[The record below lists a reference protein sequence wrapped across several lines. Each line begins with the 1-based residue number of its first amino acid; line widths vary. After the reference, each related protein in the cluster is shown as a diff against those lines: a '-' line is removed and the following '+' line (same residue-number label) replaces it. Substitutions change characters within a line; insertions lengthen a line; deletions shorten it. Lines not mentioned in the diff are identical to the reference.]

1 MPDYIAE
8 YVGEIGIRYRMYC
21 EYDWYYV
28 EELKLNS
35 SWTKRAMYPASL
47 IEKCGLSLTDV
58 IAKLSNVWE
67 SKNLY
72 SSSWCQG
79 TPAIATPI
87 NDSPSPQRAKSRD
100 QLRLVLEGYTLY
112 LSTGA

>member
-21 EYDWYYV
+21 EYDWYYI
-28 EELKLNS
+28 EELELNS

-47 IEKCGLSLTDV
+47 IEKCELSLTGV
-58 IAKLSNVWE
+58 IAKLSKVWE

-72 SSSWCQG
+72 SPSSG
-79 TPAIATPI
+79 KEKLAIAMPV
-87 NDSPSPQRAKSRD
+87 NAAPSQNLKKSRK

-112 LSTGA
+112 L